1 MSYPVHTLY
10 PQQRDPAA
18 REAARVA
25 MADRETEDAV
35 ADLRRL
41 RGVGMGLADVID
53 RRAGQMMDI
62 DHGKP
67 LPIEAADGFETVALT
82 VRRVIVLQQELLGLR
97 EPPQRRAPAA
107 PRQPPVERGAED
119 DPEDAAQND
128 DSPAGID
135 GLLSAFDSLESLFD
149 SLDGGRDDDP
159 AERDDL
165 REPDDLDD
173 DRPIDDVLRDVRKAF
188 AKVAN
193 QLLPPDAAKALLDGM
208 NFPAAPDGAA
218 LPDGPPS
225 KPSPGH
231 AKPSDALNG
240 HALNGSAAD
249 PPGLGP
255 TGGQGPPPG

>member
-1 MSYPVHTLY
+1 MTGRIHTLY
-10 PQQRDPAA
+10 PQPRDVAE

-25 MADRETEDAV
+25 LADRETEDAV

-67 LPIEAADGFETVALT
+67 LPIEAADGFETVGLT

-119 DPEDAAQND
+119 GPEDAAQD

-149 SLDGGRDDDP
+149 SLDGGDP

-173 DRPIDDVLRDVRKAF
+173 DRPIDDVMRDVRKAF
-188 AKVAN
+188 AAVAN

-208 NFPAAPDGAA
+208 NFAAAPGGAA
-218 LPDGPPS
+218 PADEQPS
-225 KPSPGH
+225 KPPPAH
-231 AKPSDALNG
+231 TLNG
-240 HALNGSAAD
+240 AAAH
-249 PPGLGP
+249 PPGLGRAV
-255 TGGQGPPPG
+255 GQGPPPG

>member
-1 MSYPVHTLY
+1 MNRPVHTLY

-18 REAARVA
+18 REDARVA
-25 MADRETEDAV
+25 LADRETEDAV

-53 RRAGQMMDI
+53 RRAEQMMDV

-82 VRRVIVLQQELLGLR
+82 IRRVIVLQQELLGLR

-107 PRQPPVERGAED
+107 PRQPPIDRAAVDQAAVDCAAED
-119 DPEDAAQND
+119 DAQSD
-128 DSPAGID
+128 DSPAGLD
-135 GLLSAFDSLESLFD
+135 GLLSAFDSLESLLD
-149 SLDGGRDDDP
+149 SLDGGDP

-188 AKVAN
+188 ANVAN
-193 QLLPPDAAKALLDGM
+193 RLLPPDAAKALLDGM
-208 NFPAAPDGAA
+208 NFPAAPQDATPPDDQPSQPPPAHILNGAA
-218 LPDGPPS
+218 A
-225 KPSPGH
+225 H
-231 AKPSDALNG
+231 
-240 HALNGSAAD
+240 
-249 PPGLGP
+249 PPGLGRA
-255 TGGQGPPPG
+255 GGQGPPPG